1 MLTFKTKILFE
12 KPALIA
18 LSVLIIS
25 LTGLIIL
32 YSYSLK
38 NEKQAVYE
46 KYQQRAELQTK
57 DIEAEIKRSFFQ
69 VSSIANLYSSSGWVS
84 HSEFSQFVRRV
95 FPNFPKNRRISAI
108 HHIPA
113 SYIDDYLTNIRQN
126 PTPEYEKFSI
136 FDYSAPNELSEAT
149 TTDNFYNIISY
160 TFPAQN
166 IANFLGRSI
175 VESSP
180 ISPLIFPA
188 IELKKPIVSDFSPPL
203 STIKDEPFI
212 IYVHPF
218 FSIDTVSDDSS
229 EVSGLIVSSQSISDF
244 FINELI
250 SNPDD
255 NYRYILIDSNKNAF
269 HFPSN
274 TLRSFDSTLLA
285 ELPTIHFQF
294 TIRLI
299 NNRFELI
306 VIPNDQQLADIDS
319 LLYPLFIVGIILIFA
334 ISFITYSLLSRQKLL
349 TREVK
354 RKTSAIYH
362 QRNQLSEQN
371 RRLIHAVEAAK
382 ISANAKSEFLAN
394 MSHEIRTPLNGVIG
408 LTELLNRTQ
417 LDVDQKEYVEKLIY
431 SGRHLLSVINDILD
445 FSKVESGK
453 VDLEISAF
461 SIFSIIDNLNG
472 TFQDIAKARGIDF
485 KVSIEGYAPPDLM
498 GDIFRINQVLMNL
511 CSNAIKFTEKGR
523 VDVIISMNKVDDKNN
538 IFILRFQVKDTG
550 IGINEKD
557 IATLFSNFS
566 QADSST
572 TRKYGGTG
580 LGLSISQK
588 LCQAMG
594 GDINLTST
602 KGKGSIFTAFIKI
615 QLNTDIL
622 IDEHELTEK
631 HKTLINENVEVL
643 IVDDNPIALNIISNY
658 LASINMT
665 PITAQSAE
673 EGLDILQ
680 NSEHKIKLII
690 SDWTMPHTNGGEFV
704 QELLTLNMKVVPK
717 VIILSAYETSSIE
730 KAREALPI
738 IKTVLQK
745 PCPTEVLHQA
755 IISVLKN
762 KTPVKETMIIQKRLE
777 GINILVA
784 EDNNINQL
792 VINKI
797 LTAEGADITMVNN
810 GVEAIK
816 VINAPNKIDI
826 ILMDIHM
833 PIMDGVET
841 TKIIRS
847 SLDKKLVKLP
857 IIALTANVLESDV
870 KSYLAVGMNA
880 HESKPII
887 KESLISTILSL
898 IK

>member
-1 MLTFKTKILFE
+1 MLTINTKRLFE
-12 KPALIA
+12 KSALIA
-18 LSVLIIS
+18 LTVLIIGLTS
-25 LTGLIIL
+25 LTIL
-32 YSYSLK
+32 YSYLLNS
-38 NEKQAVYE
+38 EKQAVYE

-57 DIEAEIKRSFFQ
+57 DIEAEIHRSFFK
-69 VSSIANLYSSSGWVS
+69 VSSIANFYSSSGWVS

-95 FPNFPKNRRISAI
+95 FPNFPKGRRISTV

-113 SYIDDYLTNIRQN
+113 SNIEDYLQNITQN
-126 PTPEYEKFSI
+126 PAPEYRQFNV
-136 FDYSAPNELSEAT
+136 FNYSSTNELSGAT
-149 TTDNFYNIISY
+149 PSDNFYNIVTY
-160 TFPAQN
+160 TFPAPS

-180 ISPLIFPA
+180 IAPLIFPA
-188 IELKKPIVSDFSPPL
+188 IEQKKPIISDLSPPL
-203 STIKDEPFI
+203 SSIKEEPFL

-218 FSIDTVSDDSS
+218 FSVDSDNDDSS

-244 FINELI
+244 FTNELI
-250 SNPDD
+250 NNSDD
-255 NYRYILIDSNKNAF
+255 NYRYILIDKNKNEFHYPSNK
-269 HFPSN
+269 
-274 TLRSFDSTLLA
+274 LLKNSSA
-285 ELPTIHFQF
+285 SMSELPAIYFQF

-306 VIPNDQQLADIDS
+306 VIPNDQQLEDIDN
-319 LLYPLFIVGIILIFA
+319 LLNPLFIVGIILVFA
-334 ISFITYSLLSRQKLL
+334 IAFITYSLLSRQNLL

-362 QRNQLSEQN
+362 QRNQLTEQN
-371 RRLIHAVEAAK
+371 RRLLEAVEKAK
-382 ISANAKSEFLAN
+382 VSANAKSEFLAN

-417 LDVDQKEYVEKLIY
+417 LDLDQKEYVEKLIY

-445 FSKVESGK
+445 FTKVESGK
-453 VDLEISAF
+453 VDLEVAAF
-461 SIFSIIDNLNG
+461 SIFSIVDNLNSA
-472 TFQDIAKARGIDF
+472 FKEIAKARGIDF
-485 KVSIEGYAPPDLM
+485 LVSIEGYAPPDLM

-511 CSNAIKFTEKGR
+511 CSNAIKFTEQGR
-523 VDVIISMNKVDDKNN
+523 VEVIISMNKVDDKNN

-550 IGINEKD
+550 IGIDKKE
-557 IATLFSNFS
+557 IATLFSKFS

-588 LCQAMG
+588 LCQAMD
-594 GDINLTST
+594 GDINVTST
-602 KGKGSIFTAFIKI
+602 KGKGSNFTAFMKI

-622 IDEHELTEK
+622 IDDHNKT
-631 HKTLINENVEVL
+631 HKNKSLINENVEVL

-658 LASINMT
+658 LASISMK

-673 EGLDILQ
+673 EGIEILKG
-680 NSEHKIKLII
+680 SEHSIKLII
-690 SDWTMPHTNGGEFV
+690 SDWTMPHTDGAEFI
-704 QELLTLNMKVVPK
+704 QQILTLNMNLVPK
-717 VIILSAYETSSIE
+717 VIILSAYETSAIE

-755 IISVLKN
+755 IMSVLKN
-762 KTPVKETMIIQKRLE
+762 KTPVKETLVIKKRLE
-777 GINILVA
+777 GLNILIA

-797 LTAEGADITMVNN
+797 LTAEGASLTIVNN

-816 VINAPNKIDI
+816 VINDPNNIDI

-841 TKIIRS
+841 TQIIRS
-847 SLDKKLVKLP
+847 IKDKNVAELP
-857 IIALTANVLESDV
+857 IIALTANVIEEDV
-870 KSYLAVGMNA
+870 KSYLAAGMNA

-887 KESLISTILSL
+887 KESLIAAILKL
-898 IK
+898 VK